1 MEYAVVIEKKNVE
14 NNIEFNVK
22 VTPVV
27 TPEIEYR
34 QGTSLWFVQKA
45 YVLKA
50 LMSNKGHRSNTAD
63 ELCICRRTLQK
74 YITAMR
80 KEGMSIPEYKR
91 IGNRTKRGPRPI
103 TIDTY

>member
-1 MEYAVVIEKKNVE
+1 MEYDVVIEKKIVE

-45 YVLKA
+45 YVLSVLKR
-50 LMSNKGHRSNTAD
+50 NNGHRGNTAD
-63 ELCICRRTLQK
+63 ELCICRRTLQT
-74 YITAMR
+74 YINTMR
-80 KEGMSIPEYKR
+80 KEGMSIPDFKR
-91 IGNRTKRGPRPI
+91 VGNRTKRGPRPI